1 MAAAGLLLPTLA
13 ASSNSIGRG
22 NQIRNSVNIDVN
34 RRSRVQSSI
43 SPPSPILSNQNFN
56 NRESKK
62 GEITNNYLC
71 IRGF

>member
-62 GEITNNYLC
+62 GKIIN
-71 IRGF
+71 